1 MTTYLVRVK
10 GIVALRLT
18 FFFIGQYRLF
28 WVAVK
33 KPMPS
38 YLRDGL

>member
-1 MTTYLVRVK
+1 MTIYLDRVK

-18 FFFIGQYRLF
+18 FFLIKQYRLF

-38 YLRDGL
+38 FLRAGS